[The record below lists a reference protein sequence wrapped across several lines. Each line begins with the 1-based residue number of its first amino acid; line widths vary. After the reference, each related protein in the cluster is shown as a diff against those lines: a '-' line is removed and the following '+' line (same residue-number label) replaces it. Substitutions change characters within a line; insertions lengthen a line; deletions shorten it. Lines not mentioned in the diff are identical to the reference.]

1 MEDIRLLGQ
10 ILGDTIREQEGEK
23 VFARIETIRRLS
35 VAFERDANLD
45 AGRKLDAVL
54 RDLTSEEA
62 ILVARAFSYFSH
74 LANIAEDRHH
84 LRRREAYEQQPLP
97 QGQAGSVAATI
108 SERKSAP

>member
-23 VFARIETIRRLS
+23 VFARIETILRLS

-45 AGRKLDAVL
+45 AGHKLDAVL

-62 ILVARAFSYFSH
+62 ILVARAF
-74 LANIAEDRHH
+74 N
-84 LRRREAYEQQPLP
+84 REL
-97 QGQAGSVAATI
+97 VA
-108 SERKSAP
+108 